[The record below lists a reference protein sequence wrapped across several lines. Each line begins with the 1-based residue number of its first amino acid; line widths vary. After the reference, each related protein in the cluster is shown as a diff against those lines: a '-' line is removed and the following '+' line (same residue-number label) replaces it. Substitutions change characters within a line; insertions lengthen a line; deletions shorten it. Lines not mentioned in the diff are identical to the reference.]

1 MPPTI
6 TIDGVTIEVVHNFT
20 YLGST
25 ISDNLS
31 IDGDLDRRIGKA
43 NTIMARLNK
52 GVWENK
58 ALTLSTK
65 CQVYRACVLSTLLYG
80 SETWT
85 TYSYQERRLNTFHM
99 RCLKRILNITWQDHV
114 PHQDILKR
122 TSIPSM
128 YSLLRQRRLRWLGH
142 VFRMKDGRLP
152 KDILYGQLALGTR
165 RVGRPSLRFKDVC
178 MRDMKTCD
186 LPVHSWET
194 LAKDRDGWR
203 EQVRKGTIC
212 LEQKRSKLAAE
223 KRARRKQA
231 AEEPQSPTS
240 GHSCLRCHKVC
251 RSRIGLYSHQRSC
264 R

>member
-1 MPPTI
+1 
-6 TIDGVTIEVVHNFT
+6 
-20 YLGST
+20 
-25 ISDNLS
+25 
-31 IDGDLDRRIGKA
+31 
-43 NTIMARLNK
+43 
-52 GVWENK
+52 
-58 ALTLSTK
+58 
-65 CQVYRACVLSTLLYG
+65 
-80 SETWT
+80 
-85 TYSYQERRLNTFHM
+85 M

-128 YSLLRQRRLRWLGH
+128 YSLLRQRHLHWLGH
-142 VFRMKDGRLP
+142 VCRMKDGRLP

-223 KRARRKQA
+223 TRAHRKQA

-251 RSRIGLYSHQRSC
+251 HSRIGLYSHQRSC